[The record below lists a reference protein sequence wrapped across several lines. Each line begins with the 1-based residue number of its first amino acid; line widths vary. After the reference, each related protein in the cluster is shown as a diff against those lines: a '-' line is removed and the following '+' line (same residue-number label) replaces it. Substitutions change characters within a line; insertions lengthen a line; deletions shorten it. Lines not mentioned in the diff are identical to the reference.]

1 MFCSLE
7 EAWGNDIYKQE
18 TQNNQVTYYNP
29 SPFKINSAEK
39 QVVQNNTADSMDNMY
54 QIEHFES
61 PNGPVLTQGN
71 EPDQDEEEVEES
83 PQTCKAC
90 SGNGVVDKQRSL
102 VNFICGLPDNTVLIG
117 LIVVFMLFFD
127 VRITRR
133 AIAMY

>member
-7 EAWGNDIYKQE
+7 EAWGNDIYKKD
-18 TQNNQVTYYNP
+18 TPDNQVTYYNP

-39 QVVQNNTADSMDNMY
+39 QVIQNNTADNMDNMY

-61 PNGPVLTQGN
+61 PNGPVLTHGN
-71 EPDQDEEEVEES
+71 QPDQDEEEVEEA

-90 SGNGVVDKQRSL
+90 SGNGVVGKQRSF

-117 LIVVFMLFFD
+117 LIVVFMMFFD

-133 AIAMY
+133 AVAMY

>member
-7 EAWGNDIYKQE
+7 EAWGNDIYKKD
-18 TQNNQVTYYNP
+18 TPDNQVTYYNP

-90 SGNGVVDKQRSL
+90 SGNGVVGKQRSL

>member
-7 EAWGNDIYKQE
+7 EAWGNDIYKQD
-18 TQNNQVTYYNP
+18 TPNNQVTYYNP

-39 QVVQNNTADSMDNMY
+39 QVVQNNTDDNMDNMY
-54 QIEHFES
+54 QIEHFEARS
-61 PNGPVLTQGN
+61 NVLTNGN
-71 EPDQDEEEVEES
+71 EPDQDEEEEA

-90 SGNGVVDKQRSL
+90 SGNGVVGKQRSL

-117 LIVVFMLFFD
+117 LIVVFMMFFD

-133 AIAMY
+133 AVGMY

>member
-18 TQNNQVTYYNP
+18 SQNNQVTYYNP

-39 QVVQNNTADSMDNMY
+39 QVIQNNTADSMDNMY

-61 PNGPVLTQGN
+61 PNGPVLTKDN

-83 PQTCKAC
+83 PQTCKC
-90 SGNGVVDKQRSL
+90 KVKW
-102 VNFICGLPDNTVLIG
+102 CCW
-117 LIVVFMLFFD
+117 
-127 VRITRR
+127 
-133 AIAMY
+133 